1 MLTKEQFTKDIKKI
15 MIQEGHT
22 EKSIANLICSHQ
34 QNINAKN
41 KSASWRYI
49 DLVNLLD
56 KLGYDVVW
64 VKRHNAK

>member
-1 MLTKEQFTKDIKKI
+1 MLTKEQFKKDLKKI
-15 MIQEGHT
+15 MIQENIT
-22 EKSIANLICSHQ
+22 QKNIADIRKVTPASVSQ
-34 QNINAKN
+34 QMNA
-41 KSASWRYI
+41 ASWRYI